1 LNVPNNPKKHWFDGV
16 GCEMIDLMH
25 EQMFKK
31 IQSLGLGQIL
41 SL

>member
-1 LNVPNNPKKHWFDGV
+1 MFLIIPKKHWFDGV
-16 GCEMIDLMH
+16 GWEMIDLMSI
-25 EQMFKK
+25 QMFEK